1 MCGSNRKKELLDEE
15 IKNMIQSNQIIED
28 EFYGICT
35 AVMIT
40 DRFAL
45 TAAHCQESYENK

>member
-1 MCGSNRKKELLDEE
+1 MCGSNRKKELLDEG
-15 IKNMIQSNQIIED
+15 IKNMIQDNQIVKD
-28 EFYGICT
+28 ADFGTCT

-45 TAAHCQESYENK
+45 TAAHCQEFYENR